1 MKSPWR
7 FFWIG
12 EALLLLLAIWQIINN
27 PPLLILL
34 GVGVVIVYSAF
45 KSARTQRKN
54 FKLIAGCLMILIS
67 LLNSVALWLMLV
79 FGVLFLGLKGAEI
92 SGLNFSQFS
101 FWKKKQMIMV
111 ETTEPENPRRKK
123 KKQQWFGNERIGN
136 TVYEWDD
143 INLSVL
149 SGDTIIDLGNTIL
162 PKNDSIVLVR
172 KGFGR
177 TRILIPT
184 GIGIQLEH
192 AAFIGTVIFEQQES
206 QLRNEKITMYSS
218 DYENS
223 PRKLKIVS
231 NTLLGD
237 LEVIRV

>member
-1 MKSPWR
+1 MKNPWR

-12 EALLLLLAIWQIINN
+12 EALLFLLAVWQIINN

-34 GVGVVIVYSAF
+34 GLGILSVYASF
-45 KSARTQRKN
+45 RRPNGKRKN
-54 FKLIAGCLMILIS
+54 FTLIAGGLMILIS

-79 FGVLFLGLKGAEI
+79 FGVLFIGLKGAEI
-92 SGLNFSQFS
+92 SGFNFSKHS

-111 ETTEPENPRRKK
+111 ETTDPESHQGKR

-136 TVYEWDD
+136 TVYEWND

-162 PKNDSIVLVR
+162 PKNDSIVLIR

-184 GIGIQLEH
+184 GIGIQLNH
-192 AAFIGTVIFEQQES
+192 AAFAGDVIFEES
-206 QLRNEKITMYSS
+206 KIELRNEKITMYSS
-218 DYENS
+218 DYDNS